1 MFSGIVLLQ
10 TEAVMFHCF
19 CLFVYNFGM
28 PSTLNEEKYNDWV
41 SYEGGLV
48 SDVEKLQKIIF
59 LAFPP
64 YGWVRHLIYYNIVHL
79 NGQNDL
85 GNDIPA
91 LLLNKSVL
99 FIANSKLFWVFH
111 LSVDQSELK

>member
-91 LLLNKSVL
+91 
-99 FIANSKLFWVFH
+99 
-111 LSVDQSELK
+111 